1 MNLFETVSVSQ
12 FVTFY
17 HRRAIKVPK
26 TVFPRRGRAECS
38 GTKGETQMSRAIYPG
53 SFDPVTLGH
62 LDIIERAARVLDE
75 LIIGVL
81 VNNAKTP
88 LFTIEERVEML
99 RECTKQYP
107 NVSVATFDGM
117 TVDFARSVGATVMIR
132 GLRAVTDFEVEM
144 QIAQTNHIVEPAIDT
159 MFFTTSLQYAYL
171 SSTIVKEVAYYGSDV
186 SKFVTPNV
194 AARLR
199 EKYAEGRHTCP
210 KLGGQAR

>member
-1 MNLFETVSVSQ
+1 
-12 FVTFY
+12 
-17 HRRAIKVPK
+17 
-26 TVFPRRGRAECS
+26 
-38 GTKGETQMSRAIYPG
+38 MSRAIYPG

-99 RECTKQYP
+99 RKCTKQYP